1 MVGDAE
7 KIVGYPMQA
16 NLQPAQEAVMYIVQI
31 ASEKGRVSSCLP
43 TKVGEL

>member
-1 MVGDAE
+1 MVGDAK

-16 NLQPAQEAVMYIVQI
+16 NLYTVQI